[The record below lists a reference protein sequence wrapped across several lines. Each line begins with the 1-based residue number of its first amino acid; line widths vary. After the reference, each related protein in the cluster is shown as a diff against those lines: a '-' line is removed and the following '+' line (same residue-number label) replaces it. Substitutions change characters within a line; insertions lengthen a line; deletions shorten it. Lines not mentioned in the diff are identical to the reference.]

1 MGTDLN
7 ANILGVKRAKD
18 LTDVTGNLNS
28 IYSQSKAEQKN
39 ALSQLFKQKYFNST
53 TEKATIDT
61 QIETLEAKI
70 KDFQDKIGDLEDQI
84 SEKEEELN
92 KLKSDLSDKVA
103 KIVADTEEYE
113 EASKKMVDTSI
124 ENALKQY
131 KENSSSK
138 RNGGHKSLTDFINI
152 ELTGANTII
161 QEGRKGIDDAIREL
175 STPQSQLNSIIGEME
190 GLVGDIDSLDS
201 QYGTTKSTLE
211 LLKMTRNNMTDAA
224 GSYQTSD
231 TDPSVPIFTPAK
243 EDLADGYLGK
253 YTSRMADR
261 EAQEPSVIEENKN
274 AVLEKYQA
282 MVAEPTPGADPYKL
296 DNAQLVSFS
305 EALNAGMLNDMSEAG
320 FTKKEMLESINQL
333 FPSIGISH
341 GDDGRPIVPWGHGA
355 DAQAVFTQFIET
367 FSATEGPNQR
377 DDLQVAEMDKAVR
390 NDKIITEM
398 KNNDFTWKETA
409 YTLTKLWPAGGIE
422 YTLGEKEVTLP
433 IGDEQSK
440 GTFDILEEEI
450 KKNYPDVVVNR
461 GTNPNGDGD
470 GDGTDLPPDR
480 TDPVGFHIGDNSYE
494 FAIDRNQ
501 DGVLNDFTEMVGA
514 NGVDGME
521 EMALFDTNGDGHIN
535 GDELKNILVLNTE
548 HTNRDYEFLTAEQL
562 DIKDIDLSSFAE
574 KTQSRGEGVEG
585 TEDFININDSLI
597 TGTFNITLNNG
608 EKAEGYQKYVTDEY
622 MQTVYNPILG
632 ENIYSELDGDTVDNV
647 IDDAFKE
654 ADNELGDL
662 NEIKDVINETKKYSD
677 IKAALRTKL
686 DAAQNE
692 AYGYKSKAI
701 SEYIVNHQN
710 TDTEN
715 ELEMPLEQANETI
728 NHYLDIAEQN
738 ANKKTQE
745 ELEEKK
751 KK

>member
-261 EAQEPSVIEENKN
+261 EAQEPSVIEEKKN
-274 AVLEKYQA
+274 A
-282 MVAEPTPGADPYKL
+282 
-296 DNAQLVSFS
+296 
-305 EALNAGMLNDMSEAG
+305 
-320 FTKKEMLESINQL
+320 
-333 FPSIGISH
+333 
-341 GDDGRPIVPWGHGA
+341 
-355 DAQAVFTQFIET
+355 
-367 FSATEGPNQR
+367 
-377 DDLQVAEMDKAVR
+377 
-390 NDKIITEM
+390 
-398 KNNDFTWKETA
+398 
-409 YTLTKLWPAGGIE
+409 GIE
-422 YTLGEKEVTLP
+422 
-433 IGDEQSK
+433 
-440 GTFDILEEEI
+440 
-450 KKNYPDVVVNR
+450 KKQ
-461 GTNPNGDGD
+461 
-470 GDGTDLPPDR
+470 
-480 TDPVGFHIGDNSYE
+480 
-494 FAIDRNQ
+494 AI
-501 DGVLNDFTEMVGA
+501 
-514 NGVDGME
+514 
-521 EMALFDTNGDGHIN
+521 
-535 GDELKNILVLNTE
+535 
-548 HTNRDYEFLTAEQL
+548 HT
-562 DIKDIDLSSFAE
+562 
-574 KTQSRGEGVEG
+574 
-585 TEDFININDSLI
+585 SLI
-597 TGTFNITLNNG
+597 THNLFLSLKHLMQECLMIC
-608 EKAEGYQKYVTDEY
+608 QK
-622 MQTVYNPILG
+622 Q
-632 ENIYSELDGDTVDNV
+632 YS
-647 IDDAFKE
+647 
-654 ADNELGDL
+654 
-662 NEIKDVINETKKYSD
+662 
-677 IKAALRTKL
+677 
-686 DAAQNE
+686 
-692 AYGYKSKAI
+692 
-701 SEYIVNHQN
+701 
-710 TDTEN
+710 
-715 ELEMPLEQANETI
+715 P
-728 NHYLDIAEQN
+728 
-738 ANKKTQE
+738 
-745 ELEEKK
+745 KK
-751 KK
+751 KCLNL